1 MKINTQKHPDMICQ
15 LPVHLALS

>member
-15 LPVHLALS
+15 LPVHLELS